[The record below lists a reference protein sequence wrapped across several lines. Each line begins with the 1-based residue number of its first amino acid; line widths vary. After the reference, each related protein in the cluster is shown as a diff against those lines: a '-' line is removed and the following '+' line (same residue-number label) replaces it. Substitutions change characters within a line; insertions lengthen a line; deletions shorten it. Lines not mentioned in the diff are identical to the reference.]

1 MTICR
6 KKLRGRLFEKVSL
19 QKLITMSTEEKET
32 MQDQDAQNEPNE
44 TVENHTEET
53 VENSP
58 EETLS
63 EVELLQKQIAE
74 QKDKYLRLFADFDN
88 YKKRTA
94 KERLDLLNTAGKD
107 IILSVIPVIDDFE
120 RAIAVAE
127 KATEVDSVKE
137 GMLLIKNKMFSV
149 LEQRGLKP
157 METIGEAFDPE
168 KHEAITEI
176 PAPNDEMKGKVIDQ
190 VEKGYLM
197 NNKII
202 RYAKVV
208 VGK

>member
-1 MTICR
+1 MN
-6 KKLRGRLFEKVSL
+6 
-19 QKLITMSTEEKET
+19 TEEKDSLQEEQEVQENTET
-32 MQDQDAQNEPNE
+32 Q
-44 TVENHTEET
+44 EESNK
-53 VENSP
+53 EGN
-58 EETLS
+58 
-63 EVELLQKQIAE
+63 EVELLKQQLAE

-107 IILSVIPVIDDFE
+107 IILSIIPVVDDFE

-137 GMLLIKNKMFSV
+137 GMTLIRNKMFTI
-149 LEQRGLKP
+149 LEHRGVKA
-157 METIGEAFDPE
+157 MESIGETFDAE

-176 PAPNDEMKGKVIDQ
+176 PAPSEDLKGKVLDQ
-190 VEKGYLM
+190 VEKGYWM
-197 NNKII
+197 NDKII

>member
-1 MTICR
+1 MTN
-6 KKLRGRLFEKVSL
+6 
-19 QKLITMSTEEKET
+19 EEKDLIE
-32 MQDQDAQNEPNE
+32 DQNEQHQQDNRIDQE
-44 TVENHTEET
+44 DDALLEE
-53 VENSP
+53 SF
-58 EETLS
+58 S
-63 EVELLQKQIAE
+63 EIEHLQNQLAE

-94 KERLDLLNTAGKD
+94 KERLELLNTAGKD

-120 RAIAVAE
+120 RAIAVAD
-127 KATEVDSVKE
+127 KATDAESVKE
-137 GMLLIKNKMFSV
+137 GMLLIKNKMFST
-149 LEQRGLKP
+149 LEQRGLRP

-190 VEKGYLM
+190 VEKGYFM
-197 NNKII
+197 NDKII